1 MNAQKVIVIGING
14 HVGHH
19 IARGFVAAGWDV
31 AGFGRSNKQ
40 PISGVR
46 FIKGDAED
54 VEAMRAAIGDTEVV
68 VNALNLP
75 YHQWD
80 QGRMEAQN
88 QRVIAALG
96 TSGKTLLFPGNIYN
110 YAAGDRYVTPDLKPR
125 PQTARGEIRV
135 RVEAMYQAAATRGDI
150 QAIILRAGDF
160 YGPES
165 RFDWFD
171 LAMLREAKKGRFAMM
186 GVRGVGHSWAYLPDV
201 GRAFEKLAW
210 HRTQFGAFE
219 SFHFAG
225 NYVTP
230 EQMAAAAVAAAPVKL
245 KVGVFP
251 RVLFNVVG
259 LVDPL
264 MRAVSKMRL
273 PVGEPDGAQGRTA
286 RRHSRAGFR
295 HAVRRRGGSDG
306 GAVLCGGQVGGLVLR
321 HAFGPRSPVPDES
334 PPPSSPPRAGS

>member
-19 IARGFVAAGWDV
+19 IAKAFVAAGWDV
-31 AGFGRSNKQ
+31 LGFGRSNKQ
-40 PISGVR
+40 PMAGVR
-46 FIKGDAED
+46 FIKGDADD
-54 VEAMRAAIGDTEVV
+54 VEALRAAIGDTEVV

-96 TSGKTLLFPGNIYN
+96 QSGKTLLFPGNIYN
-110 YAAGDRYVTPDLKPR
+110 YAAGDRFVTPELKQR
-125 PQTARGEIRV
+125 PPTQRGEIRV
-135 RVEAMYQAAATRGDI
+135 RVEAMYEAAAKRGDI

-165 RFDWFD
+165 SFDWFD
-171 LAMLREAKKGRFAMM
+171 LAMLREAKKGKFAMM
-186 GVRGVGHSWAYLPDV
+186 GVPGVGHSWAYLPDV

-210 HRTQFGAFE
+210 HRKEFGVLE
-219 SFHFAG
+219 NFHFAG

-230 EQMAAAAVAAAPVKL
+230 EQMAAAAVAAARVKL

-264 MRAVSKMRL
+264 MRAVSKMSYLWENPMELKDARL
-273 PVGEPDGAQGRTA
+273 DAILGPDFATP
-286 RRHSRAGFR
+286 FDV
-295 HAVRRRGGSDG
+295 AV
-306 GAVLCGGQVGGLVLR
+306 AATVAPFFAAEKL
-321 HAFGPRSPVPDES
+321 A
-334 PPPSSPPRAGS
+334 A

>member
-1 MNAQKVIVIGING
+1 MTAQKVIVLGING

-19 IARGFVAAGWDV
+19 IAKAFVAAGWEV
-31 AGFGRSNKQ
+31 SGFGRSNKQ
-40 PISGVR
+40 PIAGVR

-54 VEAMRAAIGDTEVV
+54 VEAMRAAIGEIDVV

-88 QRVIAALG
+88 ERVIAALG
-96 TSGKTLLFPGNIYN
+96 ASRKTLLVPGNIYN
-110 YAAGDRYVTPDLKPR
+110 YPASDRVVTPELKQR
-125 PQTARGEIRV
+125 PQTPRGEIRV
-135 RVEAMYQAAATRGDI
+135 RVEALYEAAAKRGDI

-165 RFDWFD
+165 TFDWFD
-171 LAMLREAKKGRFAMM
+171 LAMLREAKKGTFAMM
-186 GVRGVGHSWAYLPDV
+186 GVPGVGHSWAYLPDV

-210 HRTQFGAFE
+210 HRKEFGAFE
-219 SFHFAG
+219 TFHFAG

-230 EQMAAAAVAAAPVKL
+230 EQMAEVAVAAAPVKL

-264 MRAVSKMRL
+264 MRAVSKMSYLWENPMELKDARL
-273 PVGEPDGAQGRTA
+273 DAILGPDFATP
-286 RRHSRAGFR
+286 FDE
-295 HAVRRRGGSDG
+295 AV
-306 GAVLCGGQVGGLVLR
+306 AATVMPFFEAEKL
-321 HAFGPRSPVPDES
+321 A
-334 PPPSSPPRAGS
+334 A

>member
-19 IARGFVAAGWDV
+19 IAKAFVAAGWEV

-40 PISGVR
+40 PVPGVR

-54 VEAMRAAIGDTEVV
+54 TAAMRAAIGDIDVV

-88 QRVIAALG
+88 ARVIAALG
-96 TSGKTLLFPGNIYN
+96 SSGKTLLFPGNIYN
-110 YAAGDRYVTPDLKPR
+110 YAATDRVVTPDLKQR
-125 PQTARGEIRV
+125 PQTPRGEIRV
-135 RVEAMYQAAATRGDI
+135 RVEALYEAAAKRGDI

-165 RFDWFD
+165 TFDWFD
-171 LAMLREAKKGRFAMM
+171 LAMLREAKKGKFAMM
-186 GVRGVGHSWAYLPDV
+186 GVRGVGHSWAYLPDL

-210 HRTQFGAFE
+210 HRGEFGAFE
-219 SFHFAG
+219 NFHFAG

-230 EQMAAAAVAAAPVKL
+230 EQMAEAALAAAPIKL
-245 KVGVFP
+245 KLGVFP
-251 RVLFNVVG
+251 RILFKAVG
-259 LVDPL
+259 LVDPM
-264 MRAVSKMRL
+264 MREVGKMSYLWENPMELRDTRLDAILGPDFATPFGEAVAATVAPFFAAAKL
-273 PVGEPDGAQGRTA
+273 AA
-286 RRHSRAGFR
+286 
-295 HAVRRRGGSDG
+295 
-306 GAVLCGGQVGGLVLR
+306 
-321 HAFGPRSPVPDES
+321 
-334 PPPSSPPRAGS
+334 